1 MWYFWAKKTERPYT
15 EYMWQRKFQ
24 AEININDWENI
35 YLTNFKTLRYKK
47 FSEFKYKIL
56 LNILPC
62 GEKLRKLGKSSSTK
76 YTFCGESE
84 DISHLLYSCPR
95 IKHIWCILSN
105 CLKLN
110 ITLKHIILGIP
121 CQNYLSENRNICIVI
136 VSYAIFSTWS
146 KCSWNNSDYKSVNI
160 ANTIKERLSFYGEV
174 FDSSL
179 LNSYQ
184 RKSMKNMIKC
194 MLFHL

>member
-1 MWYFWAKKTERPYT
+1 
-15 EYMWQRKFQ
+15 MWQRKFQ
-24 AEININDWENI
+24 AEINKNDWENI

-47 FSEFKYKIL
+47 FSAFKYKIL

-62 GEKLRKLGKSSSTK
+62 GEKLGKWGKSSSTK
-76 YTFCGESE
+76 CTFCGESE

-136 VSYAIFSTWS
+136 VSYAIFSMWS

-160 ANTIKERLSFYGEV
+160 ANIIKERLSFYGEV

-179 LNSYQ
+179 LNSNQ

>member
-1 MWYFWAKKTERPYT
+1 MFIDTDQNYDKINY
-15 EYMWQRKFQ
+15 
-24 AEININDWENI
+24 EI
-35 YLTNFKTLRYKK
+35 
-47 FSEFKYKIL
+47 S
-56 LNILPC
+56 
-62 GEKLRKLGKSSSTK
+62 
-76 YTFCGESE
+76 FCDESE

-146 KCSWNNSDYKSVNI
+146 KCSWNNSDYKSVKI
-160 ANTIKERLSFYGEV
+160 ANIIKEWLSFYGEV

-179 LNSYQ
+179 LNSNQ
-184 RKSMKNMIKC
+184 RKSMKNRIKC
-194 MLFHL
+194 MLFTSGSRGGVGVGWGGGGGWRWGGGVGCSEGSTPPPPFEK